1 MTQIARVA
9 VVAGLALLAS
19 SPCFANQA
27 GGPDTNNPV
36 AHEGVAADWNASAAV
51 LDGATPVV
59 EPTVPAAQLT
69 GASVPMDTVH
79 ASRYTVTAPAANGG
93 PQQLARTPAAYPT
106 SSMEQP
112 SRKND

>member
-1 MTQIARVA
+1 MTNIALVA
-9 VVAGLALLAS
+9 AAAGLALLAS

-27 GGPDTNNPV
+27 GGPDTNNPI
-36 AHEGVAADWNASAAV
+36 AHQGVAADWNASAAV
-51 LDGATPVV
+51 LAGTSPVE

-79 ASRYTVTAPAANGG
+79 ASRYTVIAPAANGS
-93 PQQLARTPAAYPT
+93 PQQLARTPGVPDFVV
-106 SSMEQP
+106 EQP